1 MKERGIDMAKYV
13 DDDRI
18 LTCKTMREAIR
29 LCVETSG
36 KQIKEVAF
44 DLGMPKENLYRMINS
59 SDDPRHFPPEKLPL
73 LMEVCGNEKPLLWLS
88 LHQGYGL
95 YRLPEVV
102 EAECK
107 DLREKLKE
115 AEQRLTIFEEMCSR
129 ALRNKEA

>member
-1 MKERGIDMAKYV
+1 MEERDIDMAKYV
-13 DDDRI
+13 DDDRV

-44 DLGMPKENLYRMINS
+44 DLGMPKENLYRMIS
-59 SDDPRHFPPEKLPL
+59 TSDDPRHFPPEKLPR
-73 LMEVCGNEKPLLWLS
+73 LMEVCGNEKPLVWLS

-107 DLREKLKE
+107 ELKEKLRVAEQKLNIFEKCVADALRKE
-115 AEQRLTIFEEMCSR
+115 A
-129 ALRNKEA
+129 